1 MQSILTT
8 QSTKKKQIKIM
19 LGYKHTTEEAAQAAV
34 AQCDAHYGYP
44 KQDCVT
50 QHWCSY
56 EFSNLDNFYYISH
69 DESIELVLGLPEE
82 FELTQPEEL

>member
-1 MQSILTT
+1 
-8 QSTKKKQIKIM
+8 M
-19 LGYKHTTEEAAQAAV
+19 LGYKFTTEEAAQAAV

-69 DESIELVLGLPEE
+69 DESIEVVLGTSEE
-82 FELTQPEEL
+82 FTLTQPEGLDISEGL